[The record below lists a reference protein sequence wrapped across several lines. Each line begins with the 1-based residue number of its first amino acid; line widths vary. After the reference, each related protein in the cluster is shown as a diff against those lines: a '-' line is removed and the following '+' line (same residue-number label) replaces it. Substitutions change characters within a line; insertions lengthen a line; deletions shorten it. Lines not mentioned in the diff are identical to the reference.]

1 MTKCYR
7 TTLKTFVCEF
17 MTLHLWVQTKHAKIY
32 DFCFSLSHI
41 VLELQNFK
49 WNQTE
54 LPVVQNSWNFTSLSI
69 SLHFTTKK
77 WLDVV
82 RQNLKIGLKLLG
94 GLRVQGGIMPQMTHS
109 DMATHHELQLK
120 KKRSTHQ
127 LYLLMR
133 YTCPKK
139 TKF

>member
-82 RQNLKIGLKLLG
+82 RQNLKIGLKLLE
-94 GLRVQGGIMPQMTHS
+94 GLGVQGGYNAPNDTLRYGHS
-109 DMATHHELQLK
+109 PWATIEKKYQLT
-120 KKRSTHQ
+120 SSI
-127 LYLLMR
+127 
-133 YTCPKK
+133 C
-139 TKF
+139 

>member
-54 LPVVQNSWNFTSLSI
+54 LPVVQNSWIFTSLSI

-94 GLRVQGGIMPQMTHS
+94 GFGVEGGHNAPNDTLRCDHS
-109 DMATHHELQLK
+109 PWATIE
-120 KKRSTHQ
+120 KRSTHQ

-133 YTCPKK
+133 YTWL
-139 TKF
+139 